1 MTPRSSGRA
10 LAAWLGGLAL
20 VLFVAPI
27 GVWAAFS
34 AHEPRCEDSDA
45 FWNGDLPTGP
55 GAVEGVILGSSQMGL
70 DLDVYALAEASG
82 HPWVRV
88 ARHAVEQASIPR
100 TFPRM
105 LASTPASAGLDHLV
119 IEVSPLL
126 FDTVGCGRPE
136 LDGVPMRAGW
146 WSAARHMLGPDAELA
161 PEVAMGWLPHRWIM
175 TSGRRRDLVDHA
187 KRPAHAARLVAD
199 LPAIAEG
206 FSPPARWEGEPIPD
220 LTPERID
227 KRRRFLL
234 GAPLET
240 YVPTVSALCLGVLER
255 TIEGARAGRTVV
267 VIPPVRARMRD
278 AIPAT
283 FRAELRASV
292 EAVATRARTPVLVWD
307 ATDTFADREAAA
319 FTDFDH
325 LSAEGAGEF
334 TGMLAERLR

>member
-1 MTPRSSGRA
+1 MTRPSSARA
-10 LAAWLGGLAL
+10 LVAWLGGLAA
-20 VLFVAPI
+20 VLLVAPVA
-27 GVWAAFS
+27 VWAAFS
-34 AHEPRCEDSDA
+34 AHEPHCEDSDA

-100 TFPRM
+100 TYPRM
-105 LASTPASAGLDHLV
+105 LASSAASPGLAHLV

-126 FDTVGCGRPE
+126 FDTVACGRPE

-146 WSAARHMLGPDAELA
+146 WSSARHMLGPDAELA

-187 KRPAHAARLVAD
+187 KRPGHALRLVAD
-199 LPAIAEG
+199 LPGIAQG
-206 FSPPARWEGEPIPD
+206 FAPPARWEGEPIPD
-220 LTPERID
+220 LTAERID

-234 GAPLET
+234 GGPLES
-240 YVPTVSALCLGVLER
+240 YVPEVSDLCLGVLER
-255 TIEGARAGRTVV
+255 TIEGAGAGRTVLV
-267 VIPPVRARMRD
+267 LPPVRARLRD
-278 AIPAT
+278 AVPAT
-283 FRAELRASV
+283 VRTDLRASV
-292 EAVATRARTPVLVWD
+292 QAIASRAHTPVVVWD
-307 ATDTFADREAAA
+307 ATDTFADREDVA

-325 LSAEGAGEF
+325 LSAEGAGVF